1 MIVNGFTH
9 FYEFYGKLNVVC
21 DLHSKTKDMNVAPM
35 VLLVGNIFGTGANH
49 DTAEV
54 DKIIAKKHA
63 PKDLIETFDNKQ
75 SSASVTTTFSTKF
88 KINNTT
94 KPLSIMISTDVK
106 HDDKVVSVDF
116 KTQNSW
122 FNESGLDLFKVDSNN
137 TSNIIAL
144 SSVTEDN
151 NHTII
156 KTLFESDDPTNKYI
170 WQTKNDM
177 LVLFNRPVLLIAFD
191 MYYYNKASNHLFTK
205 SFDVVKDDTT
215 AAKDPLTVN
224 SLLYMEKFDLKKP
237 PSFLMLLIYYAGYSF
252 NIKSDDIT
260 NKFRNK
266 FYNKKS
272 FEIKLYAPIDSYS
285 EITYNNLLKSKIKP
299 TSVDLDVETLEVY
312 HVGSKIDSFWDY
324 VNGKLTILIS
334 NMLSNGTE
342 KDRIKELFKKEYSSN
357 SLFLFE
363 CIRELK
369 KYKEY
374 ILNPQNITTIAYPM
388 STLKTIEILILKLS
402 YILSVLEPTFIPLE
416 TMSFDVVMDG
426 KKLKYVINSELQ
438 ATNISVEDHISNER
452 LMTAIL
458 ATRDIVLNSSN
469 VAAHKD
475 KSLALIS
482 DDYANS
488 IYKMKF
494 DKEYSDYE
502 NKIARESVEQAKLTA
517 LGTSLAGLLEKY
529 KGLSEAQKEKNE
541 KYINDT
547 LKVLKN
553 KLAVEQSKLRLTYF
567 EDKLDKVKSI
577 IKAITDKTDINTPV
591 RAYDAIKEE
600 SDNNAIKAINTEIA
614 THMTKLTS
622 KGTAAVVGGSSK
634 NTTKKVYRKQRQAQT
649 KKVFESDPNN

>member
-1 MIVNGFTH
+1 MVVNGFTH

-35 VLLVGNIFGTGANH
+35 VLLVGNIFGTGANP
-49 DTAEV
+49 DTEEL

-63 PKDLIETFDNKQ
+63 PKELIETFDNKQ

-106 HDDKVVSVDF
+106 HDDKVVSQEF
-116 KTQNSW
+116 KIQNSW

-144 SSVTEDN
+144 SSVTELGGDN
-151 NHTII
+151 RTII
-156 KTLFESDDPTNKYI
+156 KTLFDSGDPTNKYI

-177 LVLFNRPVLLIAFD
+177 LVLFNRPVLLLAFD

-205 SFDVVKDDTT
+205 SFDVEKSDSTDS
-215 AAKDPLTVN
+215 LTVN

-272 FEIKLYAPIDSYS
+272 FEIKLYAPIDNYS

-312 HVGSKIDSFWDY
+312 HVGSKINSFWDY

-438 ATNISVEDHISNER
+438 ATNISIEDHISNER

-458 ATRDIVLNSSN
+458 ATRDIVVKNSAVKTNS
-469 VAAHKD
+469 D

-502 NKIARESVEQAKLTA
+502 NKIARETVEQAKLTA
-517 LGTSLAGLLEKY
+517 LGTSLTTSLADKY
-529 KGLSEAQKEKNE
+529 KGLLEDQKNKNE
-541 KYINDT
+541 KYINDK
-547 LKVLKN
+547 LKELKN
-553 KLAVEQSKLRLTYF
+553 KLAVEQSNLRLAYF
-567 EDKLDKVKSI
+567 KEKLAKVKLI
-577 IKAITDKTDINTPV
+577 IQAITTNATDITTLV
-591 RAYDAIKEE
+591 TEYDTINEKSENDTIK
-600 SDNNAIKAINTEIA
+600 DINTEIA
-614 THMTKLTS
+614 KYMAKLNSSPKT
-622 KGTAAVVGGSSK
+622 VVGGSSK